1 MQQQHSFLDW
11 CISNFQRMEKEDREL
26 LVAVAW
32 AIWNARNDRV
42 WQNKIKTVENIVTS
56 AKGYLSQWKN
66 AHSSGL
72 ELLSAGLNQG
82 DGAEHW
88 VPPIENNVNVNVDA
102 AIFEASRQ
110 FGVCWV
116 ARDSRGLL
124 INGHTKLFNV
134 QATLELAEA
143 VGIWEALSWIKS
155 SGLQQVVLETDC
167 LSVVQALRSSIV
179 MISTFGQVINECK
192 ALLNDLRTVSV
203 YFICRSANTVAHELA
218 RASVSFP
225 DCNFSLDSVP
235 TVLLP
240 VLVTDMVI

>member
-11 CISNFQRMEKEDREL
+11 CISSFQRMEKEDREL

-42 WQNKIKTVENIVTS
+42 WQNKIKTVENIVMS
-56 AKGYLSQWKN
+56 AKCYLSQWKH

-88 VPPIENNVNVNVDA
+88 VPPIENNVKVNVDA

-110 FGVCWV
+110 FGVGWV
-116 ARDSRGLL
+116 ARDARGLL
-124 INGHTKLFNV
+124 IHGHTKLFNV
-134 QATLELAEA
+134 QATPELAEA
-143 VGIWEALSWIKS
+143 VGIREALSWIKS

-167 LSVVQALRSSIV
+167 LSIVQALRSSIV
-179 MISTFGQVINECK
+179 MISTFGQVVNECK
-192 ALLNDLRTVSV
+192 ALLNDLRTISI
-203 YFICRSANTVAHELA
+203 YFIHRSANTVAHELA

-235 TVLLP
+235 TVLLH
-240 VLVTDMVI
+240 VLVTNMII